1 MNILMLGWEFP
12 PYKTGGLGT
21 ACYGLTKGMSK
32 EGVDITFVVPFDP
45 GKGEFVKLKGMTSSK
60 VKCVPSLLAP
70 YQTTS
75 AYDICKS
82 MAGAKEVYGQNL
94 FAEVDRYSQLA
105 AGYADDSYDLIHA
118 HDWMTYQAGILA
130 KEQTGK
136 PLIVHIHATEY
147 DRTGGN
153 PNPEIAQREA
163 AGMHAADWV
172 IANSQRL
179 KDEVI
184 KHYAI
189 DPAKIEV
196 VHWGI
201 DTDEKPAHQPAGW
214 TEPTVLFL
222 GRMTIQ
228 KGPEYFVQAASKV
241 LEQDP
246 DVRFV
251 MVGSGDKLP
260 EIINL
265 AAELGIADK
274 IMFTGALTGEDVN
287 KAFSMADLFVMPSV
301 SEPFGLVAL
310 EAMHNGTPAIISNQ
324 SGVAEVMHHCM
335 KTDFWDVDRMANLI
349 LSSLQHNVVLDE
361 IKTNG
366 KQEIN
371 RFGLQEPAKKVI
383 NVYKK
388 VLS

>member
-310 EAMHNGTPAIISNQ
+310 EAMHNRTPAIISNQ

-366 KQEIN
+366 KQEIK

>member
-1 MNILMLGWEFP
+1 
-12 PYKTGGLGT
+12 
-21 ACYGLTKGMSK
+21 
-32 EGVDITFVVPFDP
+32 
-45 GKGEFVKLKGMTSSK
+45 
-60 VKCVPSLLAP
+60 
-70 YQTTS
+70 
-75 AYDICKS
+75 
-82 MAGAKEVYGQNL
+82 
-94 FAEVDRYSQLA
+94 
-105 AGYADDSYDLIHA
+105 
-118 HDWMTYQAGILA
+118 
-130 KEQTGK
+130 
-136 PLIVHIHATEY
+136 
-147 DRTGGN
+147 
-153 PNPEIAQREA
+153 
-163 AGMHAADWV
+163 MHAADWV

-366 KQEIN
+366 KQEIK